1 MAGSLAVALTREPLP
16 VVAVSSAGALVGTW
30 VQDRQRHA
38 LTPQIEEL
46 LQRLEE
52 KLEHLATRTSGH
64 HQRRTAIFYD
74 IENLIKG
81 YNIKAADVA
90 KISLGAIQAH
100 ICQAY
105 PIERVLL

>member
-100 ICQAY
+100 IRQAY